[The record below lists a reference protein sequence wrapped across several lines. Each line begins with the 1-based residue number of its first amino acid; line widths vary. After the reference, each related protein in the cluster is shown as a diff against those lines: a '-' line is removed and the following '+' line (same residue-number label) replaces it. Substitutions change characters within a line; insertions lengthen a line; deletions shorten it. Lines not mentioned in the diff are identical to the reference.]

1 MTSYSVVHDSAS
13 AAASTTST
21 NVDDLEELSTSIT
34 DAITAAEDSLPP
46 EFTLATARLAV
57 LRQTHVDDIT
67 TVKDFAAGAVAS
79 LQECL
84 KVYEHASAE
93 MVAET
98 WALEN
103 KVAFDHSTIFT
114 TTEDSI
120 NEAGDRRLEG
130 LNDGLPGRDE
140 GRSADRSSSSTHAHD
155 GSSESVTTT
164 RSSTRGGVTDT
175 SSDSYSYNRQG
186 DVTTSERTRTHT
198 HSSNGATDTTSYYDG
213 TSFRGTAGEESTSS
227 GRSYTV
233 SDGQSS
239 TTTTYGST
247 RVPVAR

>member
-1 MTSYSVVHDSAS
+1 MTRYSVVHDSAS

-21 NVDDLEELSTSIT
+21 KVGDLAGLSTSIT
-34 DAITAAEDSLPP
+34 DAITAAEDALPP
-46 EFTLATARLAV
+46 EFTIATARLSV
-57 LRQTHVDDIT
+57 LRQTHVDDVE
-67 TVKDFAAGAVAS
+67 TVEEFAAGAVAS

-84 KVYEHASAE
+84 KVYEHTSAE

-114 TTEDSI
+114 STEDSI
-120 NEAGDRRLEG
+120 NEAGDRRLES

-140 GRSADRSSSSTHAHD
+140 GRSGDRSFSSTQAHD
-155 GSSESVTTT
+155 GTSESVTTT
-164 RSSTRGGVTDT
+164 RSGTRGGTTDT
-175 SSDSYSYNRQG
+175 SSDSYSYQRQG
-186 DVTTSERTRTHT
+186 EVTTSERTRTHAHT
-198 HSSNGATDTTSYYDG
+198 SDGVTDTTSYYDG
-213 TSFRGTAGEESTSS
+213 TSFRGSGSGESTSS

-233 SDGQSS
+233 SDGRSA
-239 TTTTYGST
+239 TTTHGST